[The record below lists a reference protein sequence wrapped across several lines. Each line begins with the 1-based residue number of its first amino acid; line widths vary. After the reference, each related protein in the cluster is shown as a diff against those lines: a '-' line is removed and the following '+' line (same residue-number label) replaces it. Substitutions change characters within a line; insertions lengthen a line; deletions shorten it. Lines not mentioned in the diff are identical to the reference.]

1 MSQLDQSDSG
11 ILDASKSGGVHG
23 GAYFS
28 LKHRI
33 FRGVWNIVWLLLAS
47 WTPPPLHPWR
57 RFLLRLF
64 GAKIGK
70 HTRIYGSAR
79 IWYPPNLEMGDYS
92 VLGWKVNCY
101 SQGKVTLGRYAV
113 VSQYSHLVS
122 GTHEI
127 DEPSFQLYTRPIV
140 IGDNAW
146 VASDAFVGPGVTVGE
161 GAVLGA
167 RAVAFK
173 NLDPWT
179 VYVGNPAR
187 PARPRRRFTRPQPA
201 ASR

>member
-1 MSQLDQSDSG
+1 MSQLDESDSG

-28 LKHRI
+28 VKHRI
-33 FRGVWNIVWLLLAS
+33 FRAVWNLVWLLLAS

-64 GAKIGK
+64 GARIGK

-101 SQGKVTLGRYAV
+101 SQGKVILEDYANV
-113 VSQYSHLVS
+113 AQYVHLVTGS
-122 GTHEI
+122 HNI
-127 DEPSFQLYTRPIV
+127 DDPSFQLFTRPIRV
-140 IGDNAW
+140 CRHAW
-146 VASDAFVGPGVTVGE
+146 LASDSFVGPGVTVGE
-161 GAVLGA
+161 GAVLGG
-167 RAVAFK
+167 RGVAFK
-173 NLDPWT
+173 DLEPWT
-179 VYVGNPAR
+179 VYVGNPAKPIR
-187 PARPRRRFTRPQPA
+187 KRKPFDHSPRD
-201 ASR
+201 

>member
-1 MSQLDQSDSG
+1 MSQLDESDSG

-33 FRGVWNIVWLLLAS
+33 FRAVWNIVWLLLAS

-101 SQGKVTLGRYAV
+101 SQGKVILEDYANV
-113 VSQYSHLVS
+113 AQYVHLVTGS
-122 GTHEI
+122 HDI
-127 DEPSFQLYTRPIV
+127 DDPSFQLFTKPIRV
-140 IGDNAW
+140 CRHAW
-146 VASDAFVGPGVTVGE
+146 LASDCFVGPGVTVGE
-161 GAVLGA
+161 GAVLGG
-167 RAVAFK
+167 RGVAFK
-173 NLDPWT
+173 DLEPWT
-179 VYVGNPAR
+179 VYVGNPAKPIR
-187 PARPRRRFTRPQPA
+187 KRKPFDHSPRR
-201 ASR
+201 